1 MAFHVRHPFLTEAD
15 RPDAWTFSGL
25 FLLESIARASLVTV
39 LPLTVYAAFRDK
51 QTVSLVYTCV
61 SLAALGVSF
70 AIPTLV
76 RTLSR
81 RWTYTLGACLIGLC
95 ATLVGFGAGWSL
107 PLALLART
115 SGAAMLN
122 VTLSLYILDNIA
134 RQDLVRSEPL
144 RLGVATLAWSACPF
158 AGVWLMQRAGVAA
171 PALLSLAAVAT
182 LLAAFWTLR
191 LREGGP
197 IRPGPSR
204 IPPRPRHPI
213 AAVRRFAA
221 QPRLRLA
228 WTIAFARS
236 AFWVTFFI
244 YIPILMVE
252 GGLGPTAGGLAVAAG
267 NLMLLNNLVLRRL
280 GGRLS
285 VRRVIGVAFLAA
297 GALTLVSGLASLAS
311 PAAAGAAMVAGAFF
325 VAMLDGLG
333 PIPYLRAVRAHER
346 EAMTTV
352 YRTYLDASELLP
364 PLAYFFLLQVAGFAG
379 AFAGLAVLLAAVGI
393 LSLRHL
399 PRGL

>member
-1 MAFHVRHPFLTEAD
+1 MAFHVRHPFLSAAK

-25 FLLESIARASLVTV
+25 FFLESIARAALVTV

-51 QTVSLVYTCV
+51 ETVSLVYTCA

-76 RTLSR
+76 RRLSR
-81 RWTYTLGACLIGLC
+81 RWTYTLGACLIALC
-95 ATLVGFGAGWSL
+95 ATLVGTGAGWAL
-107 PLALLART
+107 PVALLART

-134 RQDLVRSEPL
+134 RADLVRSEPL
-144 RLGVATLAWSACPF
+144 RFGVSTLAWTAAPF
-158 AGVWLMQRAGVAA
+158 AGVWLMQEAGLWA
-171 PALLSLAAVAT
+171 PALLSLTAIAA
-182 LLAAFWTLR
+182 LLVAFWTLR
-191 LREGGP
+191 LKEGGP
-197 IRPGPSR
+197 IRSGPAR
-204 IPPRPRHPI
+204 VPPRPRHPI

-252 GGLGPTAGGLAVAAG
+252 GGLGPTAAGLAIAAG
-267 NLMLLNNLVLRRL
+267 NLMLLNNLFIRRVA
-280 GGRLS
+280 GRLS
-285 VRRVIGVAFLAA
+285 LRRTIAGAFLAA
-297 GALTLVSGLASLAS
+297 SALTFLVALLSLAS
-311 PAAAGAAMVAGAFF
+311 PAAAALAMVAAAFF

-333 PIPYLRAVRAHER
+333 PIPFLRAVRAHER
-346 EAMTTV
+346 ETMTTV

-364 PLAYFFLLQVAGFAG
+364 PLAYFFLFMLAGFAG
-379 AFAGLAVLLAAVGI
+379 AFAGLATLLAAVGL
-393 LSLRHL
+393 LSLRWL
-399 PRGL
+399 PRSL